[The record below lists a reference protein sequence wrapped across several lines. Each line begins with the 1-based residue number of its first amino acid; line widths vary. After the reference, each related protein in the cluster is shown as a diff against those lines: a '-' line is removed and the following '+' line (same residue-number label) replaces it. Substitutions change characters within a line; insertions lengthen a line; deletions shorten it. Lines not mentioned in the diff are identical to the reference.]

1 MKTPMQ
7 PALAA
12 SVQEFIVIGE
22 VNAGLGK
29 PLLSQ
34 FRLCHGT
41 EQVLGAGDVL
51 PAGADEI
58 VVHHQHMLFIESAE
72 IPAPHPLWVFAYNV
86 PR

>member
-1 MKTPMQ
+1 MKTPVQ

-34 FRLCHGT
+34 FRLCHCT
-41 EQVLGAGDVL
+41 EQVLGSGDVL
-51 PAGADEI
+51 PASADEI
-58 VVHHQHMLFIESAE
+58 VVHHQHMLFIESSE
-72 IPAPHPLWVFAYNV
+72 IPEPHPLWVAAGNG